1 MDQAEPAH
9 QAFLRNVGE
18 RGEDPNL
25 DRGVRLRAGGD
36 HQKSFAARSFTLH
49 FSTDFVRPPL
59 RKNRAFIGLPGP

>member
-1 MDQAEPAH
+1 MDQAEPAD

-25 DRGVRLRAGGD
+25 DSGVGLRAGGD
-36 HQKSFAARSFTLH
+36 HQTGLAARSFPLH

-59 RKNRAFIGLPGP
+59 RKNRAFVGLPRP